1 MSTTVPD
8 PDVRTAATRYRA
20 LVGSVREVRT
30 ELGPLVAATR
40 SLGWPDLAHRTHLS
54 RATLQQLLVVHRA
67 STRLRGT
74 DAVPPPLD
82 AATLDHLA
90 RAGQRLSRLM
100 SEQRKLRPVLAGP
113 VRELRAGGW
122 SWEQIDAALDGHGE
136 ENPIWLRS
144 MLREHESAG
153 RAALHRRPARHGYQ
167 PWTGS
172 ATSRA
177 NRRRTRRRS
186 SATSARR

>member
-1 MSTTVPD
+1 MSTTFPD
-8 PDVRTAATRYRA
+8 PDVRAAAVRYRT
-20 LVGSVREVRT
+20 LVASVRDACT
-30 ELGPLVAATR
+30 ELGPLVLAAR
-40 SLGWPDLAHRTHLS
+40 SLGWPDPAHRAHLS
-54 RATLQQLLVVHRA
+54 RATLQQLVVAYRA

-74 DAVPPPLD
+74 DAAPPPLD

-100 SEQRKLRPVLAGP
+100 SEQRKLRPVLVGP

-122 SWEQIDAALDGHGE
+122 SWEQVDAALDGPAG

-153 RAALHRRPARHGYQ
+153 RTTLARRPARHGYQ
-167 PWTGS
+167 PWVGS
-172 ATSRA
+172 SASRA
-177 NRRRTRRRS
+177 PQRRTRRGS
-186 SATSARR
+186 HEASARR